1 MNTVDFSALPHFAE
15 AEELERQAEL
25 LAAAGTDAAGVASAC
40 REMWQGLGAV
50 YRAPEAEVAYGA
62 FDKVKAY
69 GDEAGTVTRLIR
81 TALLDFAREARTLRQ
96 RAINLVALA
105 GECTAPVDPDTEA
118 SLERREADIAALQLQ
133 VREIC
138 RSYAAA
144 EAWCAASIRTATGL
158 LPDSGILGSTGFGTT
173 TSLAD
178 TVLEHVHQSQLHV
191 RQTVEVSG
199 DLAAELRLE
208 NIPYEV
214 IDGGVRYTRTPSGIL
229 IPVERSVDLNR
240 LPFPADDFAR
250 PAPELRLNS
259 DAATPPAWARWA
271 GRGLFVLDAGVT
283 AWDHGSEQYN
293 ADRVEHPDW
302 TPGQRALSVTENVAI
317 VGGASLTAG
326 AGGAWAGAKAGAVVG
341 GVAGSWFPV
350 VGTAAGAVAGGIV
363 GGIAGGIIGSGVGEK
378 IGKKAKDLWDS
389 FWG

>member
-1 MNTVDFSALPHFAE
+1 MTAVDFSSLPDFAE
-15 AEELERQAEL
+15 AGELERQADL
-25 LAAAGTDAAGVASAC
+25 IAAAGTDASGTATAS
-40 REMWQGLGAV
+40 REIWLGLGAV
-50 YRAPEAEVAYGA
+50 YSAPEAEAAYGA
-62 FDKVKAY
+62 FDKVQSF
-69 GDEAGTVTRLIR
+69 GNEAETVTGLIR
-81 TALLDFAREARTLRQ
+81 TALVEFAADARALRQQAGDLVSLSGQCTPQPDADPESREAE
-96 RAINLVALA
+96 VA
-105 GECTAPVDPDTEA
+105 
-118 SLERREADIAALQLQ
+118 SLQLQ
-133 VREIC
+133 VQELC
-138 RSYAAA
+138 RKYA
-144 EAWCAASIRTATGL
+144 EAEARCAGSIRAASGL

-191 RQTVEVSG
+191 RRTVDVSG

-214 IDGGVRYTRTPSGIL
+214 VDGGVRYTRSPSGIL
-229 IPVERSVDLNR
+229 IPVERSVDLTR
-240 LPFPADDFAR
+240 VPFPDDGFAR
-250 PAPELRLNS
+250 PGPELRLNAE
-259 DAATPPAWARWA
+259 AATPPAWARWG
-271 GRGLFVLDAGVT
+271 GRGLFVLDAGIT
-283 AWDHGSEQYN
+283 AWDQGSEQYN
-293 ADRVEHPDW
+293 ADRIEHPDW

-317 VGGASLTAG
+317 VGGASLAAG

-341 GVAGSWFPV
+341 GVVGSWIPV